1 MSTENRFFLF
11 KAELIKVRI
20 HVVLLCTNV
29 SVLLENIEIPLN
41 PECLINVFSFSFSS
55 VEDDVCVFI
64 LK

>member
-1 MSTENRFFLF
+1 M
-11 KAELIKVRI
+11 
-20 HVVLLCTNV
+20 LLCTNI
-29 SVLLENIEIPLN
+29 SVLLENIEFPLN